1 MMDERVI
8 LVDAMDTPVGT
19 ADKLEAHRSG
29 RLHRAF
35 SVFVL
40 NDGNELLLQRRAEGK
55 YHSGGLWSNTCCSHP
70 RPGED
75 TAAAAGR
82 RLEEEMG
89 FRCDLVPAFDM
100 VYRADV
106 GNGLVEYEYDHIFL
120 GRWNG
125 SPSPDAREVMDWR
138 WVALDDLAEEVVSNP
153 RRFTY
158 WFRVALLE
166 LDARGLLPFGV
177 HRVA

>member
-1 MMDERVI
+1 MTSERVI

-19 ADKLEAHRSG
+19 ADKLEAHQSG

-70 RPGED
+70 RPGEET
-75 TAAAAGR
+75 TAAARR

-89 FRCDLVPAFDM
+89 FRCALEPAFAM

-106 GNGLVEYEYDHIFL
+106 GNGLVEYEYDHILL
-120 GRWNG
+120 GRWAG
-125 SPSPDAREVMDWR
+125 RPSPDAGEVMDWR
-138 WVALDDLAEEVVSNP
+138 WIALDELDEEVARSP

-166 LDARGLLPFGV
+166 LGARGLLPAGV
-177 HRVA
+177 HGAA

>member
-1 MMDERVI
+1 MIERVI
-8 LVDAMDTPVGT
+8 LVNADDTPIGT

-35 SVFVL
+35 SVFVV
-40 NDGNELLLQRRAEGK
+40 NDREELLLQRRAAGK

-75 TAAAAGR
+75 TTAAAVR

-89 FRCDLVPAFDM
+89 FRCALEPVSAM
-100 VYRADV
+100 VYRAEV
-106 GNGLVEYEYDHIFL
+106 GHGLVEYEYDHLLL
-120 GRWNG
+120 GRWSG
-125 SPSPDAREVMDWR
+125 TPEPDPAEVGEWR
-138 WVALDDLAEEVVSNP
+138 WADLMELQNEVVVYP
-153 RRFTY
+153 RHFTY
-158 WFRVALLE
+158 WFRVALLD
-166 LDARGLLPFGV
+166 LVDRRLLPGRV